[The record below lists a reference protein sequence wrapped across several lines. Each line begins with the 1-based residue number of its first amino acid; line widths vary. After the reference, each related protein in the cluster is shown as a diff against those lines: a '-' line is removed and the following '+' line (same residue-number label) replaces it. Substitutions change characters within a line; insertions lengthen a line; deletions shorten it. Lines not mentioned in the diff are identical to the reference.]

1 MPANHKEEPPSDKL
15 TELVQLLEGARNNL
29 ARTTP
34 GTDDHA
40 AAQAEVE
47 RWAAEEAELRGAAAT
62 GIRMRELRDRCG
74 ALKLVTRD
82 GRRPRHPPARATRRH
97 RM

>member
-1 MPANHKEEPPSDKL
+1 MASQSAAGYAAVPADHKEEPPSDKL
-15 TELVQLLEGARNNL
+15 TQLVQLLEGARNNL

-34 GTDDHA
+34 GTGDHT

-74 ALKLVTRD
+74 ST
-82 GRRPRHPPARATRRH
+82 
-97 RM
+97 